1 MANTSARQALR
12 QQQAR
17 EAEQAK
23 KRRLLLIGGLVL
35 LVIAALIA
43 GFWGMGEA
51 KRKADQKVVASNGV
65 LANALVKIP
74 ASNFDTV
81 GVGSANHAPTAIPN
95 GKPALVDGKPRILY
109 IGAEFCPYCAMDRL
123 SLVSALS
130 RFGTFKDLGDVL
142 SSPNEGPVSNIPTV
156 TFRKATF
163 SSDTVAFTGVET
175 SDRMGQPLDKPTAED
190 TAIFQQ
196 YAPGGGIPFIYY
208 GSGFANSAPYDGAFL
223 AGKKAE
229 DIAAQLQDP
238 NSETSKAVL
247 GGANVMTAQICKE
260 TGGKPATVCT
270 SAGVTAAAK
279 TLK

>member
-95 GKPALVDGKPRILY
+95 GKPALVDGKPRNPGTPL
-109 IGAEFCPYCAMDRL
+109 AELIDYLRL
-123 SLVSALS
+123 SDPDADQAIA
-130 RFGTFKDLGDVL
+130 DL
-142 SSPNEGPVSNIPTV
+142 
-156 TFRKATF
+156 
-163 SSDTVAFTGVET
+163 
-175 SDRMGQPLDKPTAED
+175 
-190 TAIFQQ
+190 
-196 YAPGGGIPFIYY
+196 
-208 GSGFANSAPYDGAFL
+208 
-223 AGKKAE
+223 
-229 DIAAQLQDP
+229 
-238 NSETSKAVL
+238 
-247 GGANVMTAQICKE
+247 
-260 TGGKPATVCT
+260 
-270 SAGVTAAAK
+270 
-279 TLK
+279 